1 MEADPSSRKQAVAM
15 GYELGLRTGKP
26 IVFHVVV
33 HLIPSAE
40 LIWAPTVFDM
50 TADSYVARREGQP
63 GRNM

>member
-15 GYELGLRTGKP
+15 GLRTGKP

-33 HLIPSAE
+33 HLIPLAE

-63 GRNM
+63 GRM